1 MQEISYNLNP
11 RYVVDEK
18 GQKNAVLLDIKE
30 YRDLLELIEDME
42 DTRDIIKAE
51 LEAIAF
57 TPYEEFRKR
66 WLS

>member
-1 MQEISYNLNP
+1 MQELSYSLHP

-18 GQKNAVLLDIKE
+18 GEKTAVLLDIKE
-30 YRDLLELIEDME
+30 YQDLLDFIEDME
-42 DTRDIIKAE
+42 DTRDILKAE
-51 LEAIAF
+51 LEAAVF